1 MTDKKNPLGIFP
13 GGNPGNKPGGTNK
26 PKFNSY
32 WIIGIILLVMIGIQ
46 LISSNGNLMEIDSN
60 RFFQVLQRGDI
71 EKIVIV
77 NKEKVEIYIK
87 TERLQD
93 PVYDDI
99 KSQKSNTVLGQSVP
113 QYYFTIISQDVFVGE
128 LNRVMNNL
136 PDYFYSWHRLLQGS
150 R

>member
-1 MTDKKNPLGIFP
+1 MTDRKNNLGRFP
-13 GGNPGNKPGGTNK
+13 GSNPGNKPGGPNK

-46 LISSNGNLMEIDSN
+46 LISSNGNLKEIDSN

-87 TERLQD
+87 PERLQD

-113 QYYFTIISQDVFVGE
+113 QYFFNIISQDVFVGE
-128 LNRVMNNL
+128 LNRVMNDL
-136 PDYFYSWHRLLQGS
+136 PSENRP
-150 R
+150 